1 MSSRT
6 VVIKPGPK
14 ALSAALKLG
23 GFSETSYYP
32 AVTDACGVK
41 WAKPS
46 GLQIMLAIVGGESS
60 GNAAAWHVNAD
71 GSLDYGLTMINDR
84 AHPEY
89 FAAPVKPDGWCW
101 LDYLSSA
108 QAAYAI
114 HAAADYGWGPWNAY
128 SGGGYKS
135 ERYAGKSW
143 LSWAQYGVDQ
153 MTASVAALVK
163 GGKTQAQALAQVASV
178 DADPL
183 QYW

>member
-6 VVIKPGPK
+6 VVIRPGPK
-14 ALSAALKLG
+14 ALSAALKLA

-41 WAKPS
+41 WPKPS

-71 GSLDYGLTMINDR
+71 ASVDFGLCMINNS

-89 FAAPVKPDGWCW
+89 FSQPVTAGGWNW

-128 SGGGYKS
+128 SGGGFKA
-135 ERYAGKSW
+135 ERYKGKSW
-143 LSWAQYGVDQ
+143 LSWADFGISA
-153 MTASVAALVK
+153 MLTSTAALVK
-163 GGKTQAQALAQVASV
+163 AGKTEAQALAQVASV
-178 DADPL
+178 DNDPL
-183 QYW
+183 IYS